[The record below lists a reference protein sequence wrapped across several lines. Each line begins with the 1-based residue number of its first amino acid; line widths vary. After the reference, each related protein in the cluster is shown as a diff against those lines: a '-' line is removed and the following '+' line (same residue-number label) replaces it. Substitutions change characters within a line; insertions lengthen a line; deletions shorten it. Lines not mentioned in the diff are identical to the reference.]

1 MLILPALKWA
11 QNGQKLSGAGIF
23 IRYRFFDFKVYQF
36 YQSDFQSHL
45 GLV

>member
-1 MLILPALKWA
+1 MGKNEAVLEF
-11 QNGQKLSGAGIF
+11 LSGTA
-23 IRYRFFDFKVYQF
+23 FFDFKVYQF